1 MMKRI
6 LTLAL
11 AMIMLAAVPAG
22 MSAARTWEPLKTEM
36 HELKSVAKDPEIEIK
51 AGSGHLVVSANR
63 QVQIKIFS
71 ILGQLI
77 SSDPLPAGTHRLSG
91 TPHGVYII
99 KAGDLT
105 CKVVI

>member
-1 MMKRI
+1 MKRLVI
-6 LTLAL
+6 LTLTL
-11 AMIMLAAVPAG
+11 LFLSAAVDL
-22 MSAARTWEPLKTEM
+22 SAATKTWEPVKTELSEM
-36 HELKSVAKDPEIEIK
+36 KSIAKDPDLEIK
-51 AGSGHLVVSANR
+51 AGNGHLFVTANK

-77 SSDPLPAGTHRLSG
+77 SSDTLPPGTHRLSG

-105 CKVVI
+105 CKVIL

>member
-1 MMKRI
+1 MKKYLLA
-6 LTLAL
+6 LTLAVL
-11 AMIMLAAVPAG
+11 MSAAVPTG
-22 MSAARTWEPLKTEM
+22 SMAAKSWEPVKTEYPD
-36 HELKSVAKDPEIEIK
+36 LKSIAKDQEIEIK
-51 AGSGHLVVSANR
+51 AGGGHLVITANR

-77 SSDPLPAGTHRLSG
+77 SSETLQPGTHRLTG

>member
-1 MMKRI
+1 MRRLFV
-6 LTLAL
+6 LTLTL
-11 AMIMLAAVPAG
+11 LMLAAGPFGLA
-22 MSAARTWEPLKTEM
+22 AARTWEPVKSEQSD
-36 HELKSVAKDPEIEIK
+36 LKSLAKDTDLEIK
-51 AGSGHLVVSANR
+51 AGNGHIYVTANR

-71 ILGQLI
+71 ILGQQI
-77 SSDPLPAGTHRLSG
+77 SSETLSAGTHRLTG

>member
-1 MMKRI
+1 MKHTL
-6 LTLAL
+6 LTLLTFLLL
-11 AMIMLAAVPAG
+11 AVAPLG
-22 MSAARTWEPLKTEM
+22 SSAARAWEPVKTEI
-36 HELKSVAKDPEIEIK
+36 HELKSVAKDTDIEIK
-51 AGSGHLVVSANR
+51 AGNGHLVVTSNR

-77 SSDPLPAGTHRLSG
+77 SSDTLPAGTHRLTG